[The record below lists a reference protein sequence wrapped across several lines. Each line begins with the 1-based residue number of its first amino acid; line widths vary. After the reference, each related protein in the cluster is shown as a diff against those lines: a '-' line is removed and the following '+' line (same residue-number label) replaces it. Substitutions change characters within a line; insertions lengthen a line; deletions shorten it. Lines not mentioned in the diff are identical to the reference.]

1 MKVRRSGEDG
11 GVPCSECGSGGD
23 GANMLLCDNC
33 DAGWHLYCLPS
44 PLARV
49 PDGDWTCPACDS
61 SDSGASD
68 DDSPDVDDDRSCE
81 ECGTKD
87 SEVQNE
93 MLLCDGPDCSSAW
106 HLLCLPIPLASVPEG
121 LWLCPECSED

>member
-49 PDGDWTCPACDS
+49 PDGDWTFVPRVILQTVGLLTMTALMS
-61 SDSGASD
+61 MMIVHVKNVAQKI
-68 DDSPDVDDDRSCE
+68 VRSRIKCY
-81 ECGTKD
+81 CAM
-87 SEVQNE
+87 V
-93 MLLCDGPDCSSAW
+93 
-106 HLLCLPIPLASVPEG
+106 
-121 LWLCPECSED
+121 